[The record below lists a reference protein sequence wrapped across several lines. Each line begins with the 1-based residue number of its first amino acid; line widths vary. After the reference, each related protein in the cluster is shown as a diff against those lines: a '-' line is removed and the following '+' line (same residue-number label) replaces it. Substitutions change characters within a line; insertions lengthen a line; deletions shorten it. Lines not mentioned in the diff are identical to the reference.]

1 MPDMTPD
8 KVKENLS
15 SDQYKIYKLIWDRF
29 IASQMANCIQ
39 STTQVDIIALNKS
52 KKSSETNYI
61 FKASGYT
68 VDFDGFTVLYTE
80 GKDTEQEKS

>member
-1 MPDMTPD
+1 MNPEDLKD
-8 KVKENLS
+8 SLS
-15 SDQYKIYKLIWDRF
+15 SDQYKLYKLIWDRF

-39 STTQVDIIALNKS
+39 NTTQVDIISKNK
-52 KKSSETNYI
+52 EQYI

-80 GKDTEQEKS
+80 GQDT